1 MALGGEFQEQL
12 NNLRYTFASALTT
25 GSRALIN
32 NWSLLIRLKSS
43 QFDRLQYILSYDQFN
58 YRAVRTIA
66 LHIKY
71 MASALW
77 RCTSASFLQGQF
89 LSKDCFFLFLFFK
102 VTDVFITDESAQNTV
117 RSFIV
122 MRIKCLVTIINKKR
136 RSCCFFIFNQQDIFI
151 SFLMICLWK
160 WCSRLDKTDVLWF

>member
-1 MALGGEFQEQL
+1 MALGGEFQKQL

-71 MASALW
+71 MAFAL
-77 RCTSASFLQGQF
+77 
-89 LSKDCFFLFLFFK
+89 
-102 VTDVFITDESAQNTV
+102 
-117 RSFIV
+117 
-122 MRIKCLVTIINKKR
+122 
-136 RSCCFFIFNQQDIFI
+136 
-151 SFLMICLWK
+151 
-160 WCSRLDKTDVLWF
+160 

>member
-25 GSRALIN
+25 GSHALIN

-71 MASALW
+71 MAFAL
-77 RCTSASFLQGQF
+77 
-89 LSKDCFFLFLFFK
+89 
-102 VTDVFITDESAQNTV
+102 
-117 RSFIV
+117 
-122 MRIKCLVTIINKKR
+122 
-136 RSCCFFIFNQQDIFI
+136 
-151 SFLMICLWK
+151 
-160 WCSRLDKTDVLWF
+160 